1 MKQSVAL
8 KGIKEGFLLN
18 LNDAASFEELMNEL
32 DELLDHL
39 KAERKL
45 SGETPKDIHLEI
57 HSGHRLL
64 NDAQKEL
71 LSKKIE
77 ENSHFSI
84 KSFDSNVLT
93 YERAIEWQKKVSL
106 EMKVQTVRSGQILE
120 APGDILL
127 IGKVHPGGSIRAKG
141 SIFII
146 GELHGVAHAGIEGD
160 SSAVIVADFLT
171 KAQIRIADNVEVIE
185 NENEDEESSKS
196 KVEVAYIND
205 LHILSFE
212 TLDRLKK
219 IQPSI
224 DKVTGGLFE

>member
-1 MKQSVAL
+1 MKQNVTL

-18 LNDAASFEELMNEL
+18 LNDAASFEELTNEL

-39 KAERKL
+39 RAERKL
-45 SGETPKDIHLEI
+45 SGETRKDIHLEI
-57 HSGHRLL
+57 HSGDRLL
-64 NDAQKEL
+64 NTEQKEL

-77 ENSHFSI
+77 EKSHFSI

-93 YERAIEWQKKVSL
+93 YECAIEWQKKVSL

-146 GELHGVAHAGIEGD
+146 GELHGVAHAGVDGD
-160 SSAVIVADFLT
+160 TSAVIVADFLT

-185 NENEDEESSKS
+185 NEDEESKKS

>member
-1 MKQSVAL
+1 MKQGVAL

-93 YERAIEWQKKVSL
+93 YERAIEWQKKSQFRN
-106 EMKVQTVRSGQILE
+106 E
-120 APGDILL
+120 
-127 IGKVHPGGSIRAKG
+127 
-141 SIFII
+141 
-146 GELHGVAHAGIEGD
+146 
-160 SSAVIVADFLT
+160 SSNRKKWADF
-171 KAQIRIADNVEVIE
+171 R
-185 NENEDEESSKS
+185 SSRR
-196 KVEVAYIND
+196 Y
-205 LHILSFE
+205 L
-212 TLDRLKK
+212 
-219 IQPSI
+219 I
-224 DKVTGGLFE
+224 DW